1 MANAD
6 PYCAAPGYL
15 NKMAQKI
22 MAEKYSEQAARL
34 RESFAARYDPT
45 PFSNRFLSGPSLDYI
60 FSKINRQDLG
70 DLNIVEEII
79 SFIVRW
85 DAEQGFDGTESMLER
100 ARYTMLKEISL
111 KVDEVGRCSHR
122 GHQQRDERILSGDA
136 SCERFLHTER
146 GFDEKRRRGQ
156 SEELHRRGHAVS
168 CFQHTII

>member
-1 MANAD
+1 MFHTEEKKKFADMMMANAD

-111 KVDEVGRCSHR
+111 KVEMKLADA
-122 GHQQRDERILSGDA
+122 RIEAINNGMSGF
-136 SCERFLHTER
+136 CQET
-146 GFDEKRRRGQ
+146 RRVKIPTYRT
-156 SEELHRRGHAVS
+156 R
-168 CFQHTII
+168 I